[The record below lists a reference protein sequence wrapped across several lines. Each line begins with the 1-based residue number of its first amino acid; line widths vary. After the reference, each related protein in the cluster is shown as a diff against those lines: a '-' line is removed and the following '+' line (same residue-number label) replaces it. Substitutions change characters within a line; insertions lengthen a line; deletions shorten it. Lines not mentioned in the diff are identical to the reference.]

1 MGQRQVGAGPP
12 GPGTEV
18 LLALATVG
26 AGGVVLT
33 LALQAALAHRAQVG
47 VQVALAP
54 MGTQGQ
60 RRQHLWAVGWVP
72 EGRAWEG
79 VGAGLE
85 GTQEVPSP
93 ACHSPPPG
101 QKNPLSPSHQGNPIS
116 VLSPG
121 LAAAGL
127 LSSLIMVSRVSY
139 ISVGG
144 GAVTRCPCPR
154 CCISSNAASDHL
166 CS

>member
-18 LLALATVG
+18 LLALATVR

-54 MGTQGQ
+54 TGTQGQ
-60 RRQHLWAVGWVP
+60 RHQHLWAVGWVP

-85 GTQEVPSP
+85 GTQEAPSP
-93 ACHSPPPG
+93 ACHILLQDKRIPYPPPIKG
-101 QKNPLSPSHQGNPIS
+101 TPFQSFPLDSLLLVHSP
-116 VLSPG
+116 L
-121 LAAAGL
+121 
-127 LSSLIMVSRVSY
+127 
-139 ISVGG
+139 
-144 GAVTRCPCPR
+144 
-154 CCISSNAASDHL
+154 
-166 CS
+166 